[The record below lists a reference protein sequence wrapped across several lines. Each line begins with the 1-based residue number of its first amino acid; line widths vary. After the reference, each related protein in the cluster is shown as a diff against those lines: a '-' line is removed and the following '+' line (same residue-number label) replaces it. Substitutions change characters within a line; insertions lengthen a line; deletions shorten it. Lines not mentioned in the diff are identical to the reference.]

1 MSWKTVN
8 EILGLA
14 SIDSEFCRELLQKP
28 LDAVQ
33 KKGFDLTDREREVIG
48 KIVADNLYEFSQV
61 VFTELAPGKG

>member
-14 SIDSEFCRELLQKP
+14 SINSEFCQELLRKP

-33 KKGFDLTDREREVIG
+33 KRGFQLSQHEREVMS
-48 KIVADNLYEFSQV
+48 KIIANNLYEFSQV
-61 VFTELAPGKG
+61 VFTELAPGKD